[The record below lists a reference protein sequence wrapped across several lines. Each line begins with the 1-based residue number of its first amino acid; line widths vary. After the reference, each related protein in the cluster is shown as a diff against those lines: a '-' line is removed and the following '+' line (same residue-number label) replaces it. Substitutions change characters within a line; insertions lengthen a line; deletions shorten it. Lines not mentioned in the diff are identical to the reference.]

1 MRRTFRTLNDCE
13 MQHNAEVG
21 LFTKPSRLI
30 GVQRNHP
37 ALRKRIMKSEKI
49 KIKVDDEVVSA
60 VISAPDNL
68 NANSKTGLIFAH
80 GAGNDMNH
88 PLLVSVSEGLVGH
101 GFITLRF
108 NFPYKEKG
116 IKRPDSQGK
125 LIQTWLCAY
134 DFLKTG
140 YTYNIHKVI
149 AVGKSMGGR
158 VASQMVAEGLMDV
171 DGLIFLGYPLH
182 APGKK
187 DRLKDAHLYDIK
199 IPVLFFSGTRDSL
212 CDLSRLNNVLD
223 KLTCKWDLE
232 IVDGGDHSFKR
243 LKCDPR
249 TQQDV
254 QIQVL
259 NKSLD
264 WLRKY

>member
-1 MRRTFRTLNDCE
+1 M
-13 MQHNAEVG
+13 
-21 LFTKPSRLI
+21 I
-30 GVQRNHP
+30 GVQRIHP
-37 ALRKRIMKSEKI
+37 PWCIRMMKSENI
-49 KIKVDDEVVSA
+49 KIKVDDEYVSAVVSA
-60 VISAPDNL
+60 PDTL
-68 NANSKTGLIFAH
+68 NANSKTSMIFAH

-88 PLLVSVSEGLVGH
+88 PLLVSVSEGLAEQ

-116 IKRPDSQGK
+116 MKRPDSQGK

-140 YTYNIHKVI
+140 YTYNIHTVI

-158 VASQMVAEGLMDV
+158 VASQMVADGLMDV

-187 DRLKDAHLYDIK
+187 DKLKDAHLYHIK
-199 IPVLFFSGTRDSL
+199 VPVLFFAGTRDSL
-212 CDLSRLNNVLD
+212 CNLSRLNSVLD

-243 LKCDPR
+243 IKSDPR
-249 TQQDV
+249 TEEDV
-254 QIQVL
+254 QIQVFS
-259 NKSLD
+259 KCLD
-264 WLRKY
+264 WLKTD

>member
-1 MRRTFRTLNDCE
+1 
-13 MQHNAEVG
+13 
-21 LFTKPSRLI
+21 
-30 GVQRNHP
+30 
-37 ALRKRIMKSEKI
+37 MKSEDI

-60 VISAPDNL
+60 VVSVPDTL

-88 PLLVSVSEGLVGH
+88 PLLVSVSQGLAEK

-116 IKRPDSQGK
+116 IKRPDSQRK

-134 DFLKTG
+134 NFLNSG
-140 YTYNIHKVI
+140 YTFESDKII

-158 VASQMVAEGLMDV
+158 VASQMVSEGLMDV

-187 DRLKDAHLYDIK
+187 DTLRDTHLYHIK
-199 IPVLFFSGTRDSL
+199 VPVLFFAGTRDSL
-212 CDLSRLNNVLD
+212 CNLNRLNGVLD
-223 KLTCKWDLE
+223 KLKCQWDLD
-232 IVDGGDHSFKR
+232 IIDGGDHSFNL
-243 LKCDPR
+243 LKSDPR
-249 TQQDV
+249 TQKEV
-254 QIQVL
+254 QTQVL
-259 NKSLD
+259 HKCLD
-264 WLRKY
+264 WLQID

>member
-1 MRRTFRTLNDCE
+1 LNSVQGTHPLFR
-13 MQHNAEVG
+13 
-21 LFTKPSRLI
+21 I
-30 GVQRNHP
+30 
-37 ALRKRIMKSEKI
+37 RIMKSEEI
-49 KIKVDDEVVSA
+49 KIKVDDEVVSG
-60 VISAPDNL
+60 VVSAPDSL

-88 PLLVSVSEGLVGH
+88 SVLVSVSQGLAEQ

-116 IKRPDSQGK
+116 MKRPDSQGK

-140 YTYNIHKVI
+140 YTYNIHTVM

-158 VASQMVAEGLMDV
+158 VASQMVAQELMDV

-187 DRLKDAHLYDIK
+187 DRLKDAHLYHIK
-199 IPVLFFSGTRDSL
+199 VPVLFFAGTRDSL
-212 CDLSRLNNVLD
+212 CDLSRLHGVLD
-223 KLTCKWDLE
+223 KLVCQWDLD
-232 IVDGGDHSFKR
+232 IIDGGDHSFNL
-243 LKCDPR
+243 LKSDPR
-249 TQQDV
+249 NQKDV
-254 QIQVL
+254 QVQVL
-259 NKSLD
+259 SKCLD
-264 WLRKY
+264 WLKTD

>member
-1 MRRTFRTLNDCE
+1 M
-13 MQHNAEVG
+13 
-21 LFTKPSRLI
+21 
-30 GVQRNHP
+30 
-37 ALRKRIMKSEKI
+37 MKSENI
-49 KIKVDDEVVSA
+49 KIKVDAEVVSA
-60 VISAPDNL
+60 VVSVPDTL

-88 PLLVSVSEGLVGH
+88 PLLVSVSKGLAEK

-134 DFLKTG
+134 NFLNSG
-140 YTYNIHKVI
+140 YTFKSDKII

-158 VASQMVAEGLMDV
+158 VASQMVSEGLMDV

-187 DRLKDAHLYDIK
+187 DMLKDEHLYHLK
-199 IPVLFFSGTRDSL
+199 MPVLFFAGTRDSL
-212 CDLSRLNNVLD
+212 CDLSRLNGVLD
-223 KLTCKWDLE
+223 KLKCQWDLE
-232 IVDGGDHSFKR
+232 IIDGGDHSFKL
-243 LKCDPR
+243 LKSDSR
-249 TQQDV
+249 TREDV
-254 QIQVL
+254 HAQVL
-259 NKSLD
+259 TKCLD
-264 WLRKY
+264 WLKTN

>member
-1 MRRTFRTLNDCE
+1 M
-13 MQHNAEVG
+13 
-21 LFTKPSRLI
+21 
-30 GVQRNHP
+30 
-37 ALRKRIMKSEKI
+37 MKSEKI
-49 KIKVDDEVVSA
+49 RIKVGDEVVSG
-60 VISAPDNL
+60 VVSAPDSL

-88 PLLVSVSEGLVGH
+88 PLLVSVSQGLAEQ

-116 IKRPDSQGK
+116 MKRPDPQGK

-134 DFLKTG
+134 DFLKSG
-140 YTYNIHKVI
+140 DAYKIHKII

-158 VASQMVAEGLMDV
+158 VASQMVAQELMDV

-187 DRLKDAHLYDIK
+187 DRLKDAHLYHIK
-199 IPVLFFSGTRDSL
+199 VPVLFFAGTRDSL
-212 CDLSRLNNVLD
+212 CDLSRLNGVLD
-223 KLTCKWDLE
+223 KLVCQWDLD
-232 IVDGGDHSFKR
+232 IIDGGDHSFKL
-243 LKCDPR
+243 LKSDPR
-249 TQQDV
+249 TQKDV

-259 NKSLD
+259 SKSLD
-264 WLRKY
+264 WLQTD

>member
-1 MRRTFRTLNDCE
+1 
-13 MQHNAEVG
+13 
-21 LFTKPSRLI
+21 
-30 GVQRNHP
+30 
-37 ALRKRIMKSEKI
+37 MKSEKI

-88 PLLVSVSEGLVGH
+88 PLLVSVSEGLVEH

-140 YTYNIHKVI
+140 YTYNIHKVM

-212 CDLSRLNNVLD
+212 CDLSRLNGVLD
-223 KLTCKWDLE
+223 KLACKWDLE
-232 IVDGGDHSFKR
+232 IVDGGDHSFKL
-243 LKCDPR
+243 LKSDPR

-254 QIQVL
+254 QVQVL

>member
-1 MRRTFRTLNDCE
+1 
-13 MQHNAEVG
+13 
-21 LFTKPSRLI
+21 
-30 GVQRNHP
+30 
-37 ALRKRIMKSEKI
+37 MKSENI
-49 KIKVDDEVVSA
+49 KIKVDAEVVSA
-60 VISAPDNL
+60 VVSVPDTL

-88 PLLVSVSEGLVGH
+88 PLLVSVSKGLAEK

-116 IKRPDSQGK
+116 IKRPDPQGK

-134 DFLKTG
+134 NFLNSG
-140 YTYNIHKVI
+140 YTFKSDKII

-158 VASQMVAEGLMDV
+158 VASQMVSEGLMDV

-187 DRLKDAHLYDIK
+187 DTLKDAHLYHIQV
-199 IPVLFFSGTRDSL
+199 PVLFFAGTRDSL
-212 CDLSRLNNVLD
+212 CDLSRLNGVLD
-223 KLTCKWDLE
+223 KLICQWDLE
-232 IVDGGDHSFKR
+232 IIDGGDHSFKL
-243 LKCDPR
+243 LKSDPR
-249 TQQDV
+249 SQKDV

-259 NKSLD
+259 SKCLD
-264 WLRKY
+264 WLKTD

>member
-1 MRRTFRTLNDCE
+1 ME
-13 MQHNAEVG
+13 
-21 LFTKPSRLI
+21 
-30 GVQRNHP
+30 
-37 ALRKRIMKSEKI
+37 SEKI

-60 VISAPDNL
+60 IVSAPETL

-88 PLLVSVSEGLVGH
+88 SLLISVSEGLAEH

-134 DFLKTG
+134 NFLKTG
-140 YTYNIHKVI
+140 YTYKPDKIT

-158 VASQMVAEGLMDV
+158 VASQMVSQGLMDV

-187 DRLKDAHLYDIK
+187 DKLRDAHLYDIK
-199 IPVLFFSGTRDSL
+199 NPVLFFAGTRDSL
-212 CDLSRLNNVLD
+212 CDLSRLNSVLD
-223 KLTCKWDLE
+223 KLVCQWDLN
-232 IVDGGDHSFKR
+232 IIDGGDHSFKL
-243 LKCDPR
+243 LKSDPR
-249 TQQDV
+249 TQKDV
-254 QIQVL
+254 QNQILSKCL
-259 NKSLD
+259 N
-264 WLRKY
+264 WLKTD

>member
-1 MRRTFRTLNDCE
+1 M
-13 MQHNAEVG
+13 
-21 LFTKPSRLI
+21 I
-30 GVQRNHP
+30 GIRRNHP
-37 ALRKRIMKSEKI
+37 AWRKRIMKSEKI
-49 KIKVDDEVVSA
+49 KIKVDEEYVSAVVSA
-60 VISAPDNL
+60 PDTL

-88 PLLVSVSEGLVGH
+88 PLLVSVSQGLAEH

-149 AVGKSMGGR
+149 AIGKSMGGR
-158 VASQMVAEGLMDV
+158 VASQMVAQGLMDV
-171 DGLIFLGYPLH
+171 ERLIFLGYPLH

-199 IPVLFFSGTRDSL
+199 IPVLFLAGTRDSL
-212 CDLSRLNNVLD
+212 CDLSRLNGVLN
-223 KLTCKWDLE
+223 KLACKWDLE
-232 IVDGGDHSFKR
+232 IVDGGDHSFNL
-243 LKCDPR
+243 LKSDPR
-249 TQQDV
+249 TQKDI

-259 NKSLD
+259 SNCLD

>member
-1 MRRTFRTLNDCE
+1 ME
-13 MQHNAEVG
+13 
-21 LFTKPSRLI
+21 
-30 GVQRNHP
+30 
-37 ALRKRIMKSEKI
+37 SEKI

-60 VISAPDNL
+60 IVSAPETL

-88 PLLVSVSEGLVGH
+88 PLLISVSEGLAEH

-134 DFLKTG
+134 NFLKTG
-140 YTYNIHKVI
+140 YTYKPDKIT

-158 VASQMVAEGLMDV
+158 VASQMVSQGLMDV

-187 DRLKDAHLYDIK
+187 DKLRDAHLYDIK
-199 IPVLFFSGTRDSL
+199 NPVLFFAGTRDSL
-212 CDLSRLNNVLD
+212 CDLSRLNSVLD
-223 KLTCKWDLE
+223 KLVCQWDLN
-232 IVDGGDHSFKR
+232 IIDGGDHSFKL
-243 LKCDPR
+243 LKSDPR
-249 TQQDV
+249 TQKDV
-254 QIQVL
+254 QNQILSKCL
-259 NKSLD
+259 N
-264 WLRKY
+264 WLKTD

>member
-1 MRRTFRTLNDCE
+1 M
-13 MQHNAEVG
+13 
-21 LFTKPSRLI
+21 
-30 GVQRNHP
+30 
-37 ALRKRIMKSEKI
+37 
-49 KIKVDDEVVSA
+49 
-60 VISAPDNL
+60 

-88 PLLVSVSEGLVGH
+88 PLLVSVSQGLAEK

-134 DFLKTG
+134 NFLKSG
-140 YTYNIHKVI
+140 YTFKSDKII

-158 VASQMVAEGLMDV
+158 VASQMVSEGLMDV
-171 DGLIFLGYPLH
+171 GGLIFLGYPLH

-187 DRLKDAHLYDIK
+187 DTLKDAHLYHIQV
-199 IPVLFFSGTRDSL
+199 PVLFFAGTRDSL
-212 CDLSRLNNVLD
+212 CDLSRLNGVLD
-223 KLTCKWDLE
+223 KLICQWDLE
-232 IVDGGDHSFKR
+232 IIDGGDHSFKL
-243 LKCDPR
+243 LKSDPR
-249 TQQDV
+249 SQKDV

-259 NKSLD
+259 SKCLD
-264 WLRKY
+264 WLKTD

>member
-1 MRRTFRTLNDCE
+1 
-13 MQHNAEVG
+13 
-21 LFTKPSRLI
+21 
-30 GVQRNHP
+30 
-37 ALRKRIMKSEKI
+37 MKSEKI
-49 KIKVDDEVVSA
+49 KIKVHDEAVSA
-60 VISAPDNL
+60 VISTPDTL

-88 PLLVSVSEGLVGH
+88 PLLVSVSQGLTGH

-140 YTYNIHKVI
+140 YTYNIHKVMAI
-149 AVGKSMGGR
+149 GKSMGGR
-158 VASQMVAEGLMDV
+158 VASQMVAQKLMDV
-171 DGLIFLGYPLH
+171 ERLIFLGYPLH

-187 DRLKDAHLYDIK
+187 DTLRDAHLYDIK
-199 IPVLFFSGTRDSL
+199 NPVLFFAGTRDSL
-212 CDLSRLNNVLD
+212 CDLSRLNNVLG

-232 IVDGGDHSFKR
+232 IVDGGDHSFNL
-243 LKCDPR
+243 LKSDPR
-249 TQQDV
+249 TQKDV
-254 QIQVL
+254 QIQVIS
-259 NKSLD
+259 KCLD
-264 WLRKY
+264 WLKTV